1 MEINMIVAA
10 GRDGAIGKNGDLIWH
25 ISSDLKRFKTLT
37 MGNTL
42 IMGRKTWDSLPKK
55 PLPGRRNIVVTRNPD
70 FKAEGAEVVSS
81 PAEAIEVAGNEEVFV
96 MGGAEIYNALMPYVN
111 RIYLTEIDAECAD
124 ANARLMLPPDSTE
137 WTAVDTGVDEQT
149 PDGITYR
156 YVTYER
162 TPHPHGKE

>member
-55 PLPGRRNIVVTRNPD
+55 PLPGRRNIVITRNPD
-70 FKAEGAEVVSS
+70 FKAEGAEVVGS
-81 PAEAIEVAGNEEVFV
+81 PEEAIEIAGNDKVFV
-96 MGGAEIYNALMPYVN
+96 MGGAEIYNALMPFVT
-111 RIYLTEIDAECAD
+111 RIYLTEIEADCAD
-124 ANARLMLPPDSTE
+124 ANARLMLPPDPSEWIATDSTDE
-137 WTAVDTGVDEQT
+137 EQT
-149 PDGITYR
+149 PDGIKYR
-156 YVTYER
+156 YVTYGRKLESLD
-162 TPHPHGKE
+162 